1 MTAGARALRRLA
13 LPVAASLVSA
23 AATANA
29 ATDTCARSR
38 DVLLGGLAGE
48 LPQPPQSY
56 KQLFTMCIA
65 VADMANIKDAYVLKD
80 GGIGVVAK
88 NESVGATAAA
98 LSEFCQRFPRA
109 TFRFISQSELSRSAT
124 VTRTVGI
131 SSGGSTSCRKIRGL
145 AAY

>member
-1 MTAGARALRRLA
+1 MTSGARALRRLS
-13 LPVAASLVSA
+13 LPVVAVILSTAAP
-23 AATANA
+23 ANA
-29 ATDTCARSR
+29 ASDTCARSR

-56 KQLFTMCIA
+56 KQLFNTCIA
-65 VADMANIKDAYVLKD
+65 VADMANIKDAYLLKD
-80 GGIGVVAK
+80 GGLGVVAK

-109 TFRFISQSELSRSAT
+109 TFRFISQSELSRSGT